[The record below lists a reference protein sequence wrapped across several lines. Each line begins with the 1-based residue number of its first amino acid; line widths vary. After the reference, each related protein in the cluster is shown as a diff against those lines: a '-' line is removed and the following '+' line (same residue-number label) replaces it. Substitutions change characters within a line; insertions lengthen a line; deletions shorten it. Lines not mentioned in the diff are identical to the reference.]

1 MDELICCAMKA
12 NYGQNN
18 KDLDAFT
25 AFVSLAG
32 MEVKSL
38 WNVVGGN
45 YQIPLKALESS
56 KATLVQAEV
65 TSVTRNDDSAKMS
78 YTVTYK
84 KQAQETSDP
93 SPEEGLSTDF
103 DIVIIAHPLNL
114 STITFENF
122 PMQIY
127 TPAAKT
133 PYHRTV
139 ATFVKGEVN
148 GAMFGLKGSAY
159 PTSFPLDILTND
171 LVDSPVDFNS
181 VSTQIPVDIKDTD
194 TKDFCKPLNQEP
206 TRVWK
211 VFSKSLL
218 TAADKS
224 QLFRSIESE
233 VTKDWLAYPHYH
245 PPEEY
250 PPFLLDGRGL
260 IYINAIEKVASA
272 AEMSCIGGKN
282 AALLAKD
289 YLLASTND

>member
-1 MDELICCAMKA
+1 MKT

-18 KDLDAFT
+18 KNLDAFT

-32 MEVKSL
+32 MEDGSL
-38 WNVVGGN
+38 WKVLGGN
-45 YQIPLKALESS
+45 YQIPQKALESS
-56 KATLVQAEV
+56 KAVLVQADV
-65 TSVTRNDDSAKMS
+65 TSITRNDNEKTS
-78 YTVTYK
+78 YTVAYK
-84 KQAQETSDP
+84 KLVQGSTDP
-93 SPEEGLSTDF
+93 SAEEGLNTDF
-103 DIVIIAHPLNL
+103 DVVIIAHPLNL

-127 TPAAKT
+127 TSATKT

-139 ATFVKGEVN
+139 ATFVKGELN
-148 GAMFGLKGSAY
+148 GAMFGLKGCAY

-181 VSTQIPVDIKDTD
+181 ISTQIPVDVKDTD
-194 TKDFCKPLNQEP
+194 TKDFCKPLEQEP

-211 VFSKSLL
+211 VFSKNPL
-218 TAADKS
+218 TAKDKT
-224 QLFRSIESE
+224 QLFRSIDSE
-233 VTKDWLAYPHYH
+233 VTKDWLAYPQYH

-250 PPFLLDGRGL
+250 PPFLLDGKGL

-272 AEMSCIGGKN
+272 AEMSCIGSKN

-289 YLLASTND
+289 YLLGSIEDWVPLCAV